1 MKFRV
6 EKMIYC
12 DGTTKFYPQYRKWFP
27 FWCYWA
33 YMDNEKL
40 ASFSAAVYDTE
51 EEAWR
56 YINSK
61 QNYPKVS
68 YTYKEENTGATTQ

>member
-6 EKMIYC
+6 EKVVYS
-12 DGTTKFYPQYRKWFP
+12 DGTTEYYPQYKRWYPWGYYWSHMESTFP
-27 FWCYWA
+27 SL
-33 YMDNEKL
+33 DR
-40 ASFSAAVYDTE
+40 AVYDTE

-56 YINSK
+56 YIRSK

-68 YTYKEENTGATTQ
+68 YTYKENVE

>member
-6 EKMIYC
+6 EKVIYS
-12 DGTTKFYPQYRKWFP
+12 DGPTKFYPQYRKWLP
-27 FWCYWA
+27 CWCYWS
-33 YMDNEKL
+33 YMESENL
-40 ASFSAAVYDTE
+40 LSFNSAVYDTE

-56 YINSK
+56 YIKSK

-68 YTYKEENTGATTQ
+68 YTYKEKNVPQP